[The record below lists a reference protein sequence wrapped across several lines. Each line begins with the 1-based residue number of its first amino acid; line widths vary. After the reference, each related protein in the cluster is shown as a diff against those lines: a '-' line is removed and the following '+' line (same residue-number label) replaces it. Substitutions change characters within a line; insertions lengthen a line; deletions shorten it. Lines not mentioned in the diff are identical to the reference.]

1 MANHR
6 RHGPAVPQ
14 QDPRLVRTD
23 DDWLHLPNRWGIPVD
38 ICAGTDVPIES
49 GAVDEILTVLE
60 TADTLERLGAVTGHT
75 GAEIDR
81 VVLTPDVHK
90 GAGIP
95 IGTVLQTRGVLIPQ
109 AVGNDVNCGMRL
121 ETTSLTV
128 DRVRPRLDAL
138 ERRLRHLFFEGGRRI
153 ALSGVQREALLRE
166 GLPGLLGAGAPSAPG
181 APQADGVWRAL
192 RPGDAAPGRIHGAHC
207 PAATA
212 DAFRDWIHSA
222 GGTSYDS
229 VIGSVGGGNH
239 FAELQYVSAVH
250 DRQAAY
256 AWGFG
261 LGQVVL
267 MVHSGSLSL
276 GQRANA
282 VGLERARAAW
292 PGGVPLPGN
301 RIIPIMP
308 GERSEPARR
317 RYLDAFGNAANF
329 AVGNRFFLALMMR
342 AGLAAECGELDG
354 ELVYDAPHNLLW
366 RYGDER
372 VVHRK
377 GATPAGGYAEAEGGP
392 YAMWGEP
399 VIVPGSMG
407 AASYVMRGRGNPRT
421 LASACHGAGRRV
433 RRGAAVRASDAA
445 LDAFLREFRVVTP
458 LDHRDPAVAR
468 RSDVMAAWRRD
479 LKQEAPWVYKDI
491 GPVVSSLSRAGV
503 ADPVVELRPLLTVKG

>member
-1 MANHR
+1 MTISKR
-6 RHGPAVPQ
+6 RPAAFQ

-23 DDWLHLPNRWGIPVD
+23 DSWLHLPNRWGIPVD
-38 ICAGTDVPIES
+38 VCAGADVPIES
-49 GAVDEILTVLE
+49 SAIDEILTVLA

-75 GAEIDR
+75 EAAISR
-81 VVLTPDVHK
+81 IVLTPDLHK

-95 IGTVLQTRGVLIPQ
+95 IGTVLQTRGALLPQ
-109 AVGNDVNCGMRL
+109 AVGNDINCGMRL
-121 ETTSLTV
+121 ETTSLTA
-128 DRVRPRLDAL
+128 DQVRPRLDAL

-153 ALSGVQREALLRE
+153 ALSGLQREALLRD
-166 GLPGLLGAGAPSAPG
+166 GLPGLLGTGVPER
-181 APQADGVWRAL
+181 ADGVWSAL
-192 RPGDAAPGRIHGAHC
+192 RPGDARPGRIHGSQY
-207 PAATA
+207 PTTNA

-222 GGTSYDS
+222 GGTSFDS
-229 VIGSVGGGNH
+229 IIGSVGGGNH

-250 DRQAAY
+250 DRQAAHG
-256 AWGFG
+256 WGFS

-276 GQRANA
+276 GHQANA
-282 VGLERARAAW
+282 SGLDQARAAW
-292 PGGVPLPGN
+292 PAGVPLPDN
-301 RIIPIMP
+301 RIIPMMP
-308 GERSEPARR
+308 DGRSAPARR

-329 AVGNRFFLALMMR
+329 AVGNRFFLSLMLR
-342 AGLAAECGELDG
+342 AGLAAECGELAAD
-354 ELVYDAPHNLLW
+354 LVYDAPHNLLW
-366 RYGDER
+366 QHDDGQ

-377 GATPAGGYAEAEGGP
+377 GATPAGGYAEAAGGP

-407 AASYVMRGRGNPRT
+407 AASYVLRGHGNPRT

-433 RRGAAVRASDAA
+433 RRGAAAQAGDAE
-445 LDAFLREFRVVTP
+445 LDAFLRDFRVVTP
-458 LDHRDPAVAR
+458 LDHRDPAVTR

-491 GPVVSSLSRAGV
+491 GPVVSSLGRAGV